1 MRKLILS
8 IAMAATV
15 LASSAKADEWNR
27 GGFNPNNGYGHH
39 GYQHR
44 EFRGNGGG
52 DAGIALFGGLV
63 GGMIL
68 GGMMNQNQGY
78 NQPQY
83 QQQYQPVC
91 QRVFAGSFWNGWQ
104 WVQRYQV
111 ICQ

>member
-1 MRKLILS
+1 MRKLILG
-8 IAMAATV
+8 IALAATV
-15 LASSAKADEWNR
+15 LASSAKADGWNR
-27 GGFNPNNGYGHH
+27 RNNGG
-39 GYQHR
+39 
-44 EFRGNGGG
+44 GGG

-104 WVQRYQV
+104 WVPRYQV